1 MTPTDLDLITRSAT
15 ELEPEPFA
23 TCFYDT
29 LFELAP
35 SARALFP
42 ADMGEQRAKLMIELS
57 TLIGFA
63 TSATEGDVD
72 RFVARAHRLGARH
85 TAYGAEPEHYDIV
98 GAALL
103 AALREHVA
111 GWSDAHETA
120 WSRLYRLVATT
131 MLEGATLSA

>member
-1 MTPTDLDLITRSAT
+1 MTPTDLNLITDSAAA
-15 ELEPEPFA
+15 LDPEPFA
-23 TCFYDT
+23 ACFYDT

-35 SARALFP
+35 AARALFP
-42 ADMGEQRAKLMIELS
+42 DDLREQRAKLMNELT

-63 TSATEGDVD
+63 TSAADGDVD

-85 TAYGAEPEHYDIV
+85 TTYGAEPEHYDIV

-103 AALREHVA
+103 AALRDHVTD
-111 GWSDAHETA
+111 WSDPHETA

-131 MLEGATLSA
+131 MQEGATLSA